1 MNGRNT
7 LCDLPGFLLL
17 PTRSLLLL
25 LPTLSLLLLLAWP
38 ANARADSMTIPFL
51 TDDWELVIT
60 MEATGDNALNDAI
73 AYRLENQQ
81 PSVRFQAQGKQRFTV
96 TAVYVGSTEGKP
108 FFDVVPTT
116 AAPALDS
123 TENPLHKEGEFTAE
137 PWFDATSSSGWSHT
151 PWTYLVQLEL
161 RDAGGVSVPG
171 TAVEGAL
178 RLNILPFRHAWLE
191 NGRLCVSDVQ
201 ATALATTLVPIG
213 PDAYALSVDSPVEIS
228 PTRVTPEAYV
238 YASYAGF
245 ELYCPLSAFDSGP
258 VRTKVTAEGGGAPPI
273 SRTLTV
279 PFAWVVESDRGVWIK
294 NQLSGEWS
302 ELSNGVSLSKGDEI
316 KMAPVPWFESVWLPH
331 LVVRFA
337 DGQTREVTLEPGYD
351 QSQAGEI
358 IIEVGQGALLTHNVA
373 WTIKFTNFIKE
384 RTANPRE
391 YAKEW
396 IWSIYGDLAMNY
408 FAPGSSWI
416 VDKVGGE
423 IIEYGLESIHDAA
436 SGLDPSRGQA
446 WTPETSDKT
455 MARNLT
461 RGNSPSSRPT
471 AHAAMTIKSDGSM
484 AVENRIGT
492 RRAVNAREQTRLLPP
507 RTQVRHTT
515 SFGPVTNLPYPGSSA
530 NPSFTISPA
539 DGGFVASRTPLLTLA
554 YNGYTSKYLAE
565 TLDVRVNGRLVDN
578 YASKSA
584 SGASVR
590 VGNAEAL
597 PYGSNTAEATILN
610 AQLGRKFVAS
620 TFFASGTPQG
630 PSRLVATPGATSM
643 LLSWIPGQTRGLTG
657 YHVYKGASPDAIT
670 TRLTTTPIAGE
681 AYALYAATEPG
692 LAGGAYFAVSA
703 VVDGT
708 ETALSTP
715 VQGSLAG
722 PVAAAPGPIADLAAA
737 PGYEAITLTW
747 TPPAGALAYRI
758 SRGGMDDL
766 ILRAPPF
773 VDATAG
779 RGISRSY
786 TVTPLGLN
794 LAAGTAATV
803 TTSSPATTPPPAPTG
818 LTAYAADAQGKVWN
832 LRWDPARAAGIAG
845 WRVYESRNGGG
856 YVQLAQKAAGE
867 LTLARTLPS
876 PGTIS
881 WRVTAVSEA
890 GVESTT
896 GPTCD
901 GGYAPVGAPAPIA
914 ASAGPLLLL
923 RE

>member
-17 PTRSLLLL
+17 PT
-25 LPTLSLLLLLAWP
+25 LSLLLLLAWP
-38 ANARADSMTIPFL
+38 ASARADSMTVPFV
-51 TDDWELVIT
+51 TDDWELVIS
-60 MEATGDNALNDAI
+60 MDSTGDNALNEAI
-73 AYRLENQQ
+73 AYKLENNQ
-81 PSVRFQAQGKQRFTV
+81 PSVRFQAQGKQQFTV
-96 TAVYVGSTEGKP
+96 RAVYTGTIPEGCTA
-108 FFDVVPTT
+108 FFDIVATT
-116 AAPALDS
+116 VAPPLNDTA
-123 TENPLHKEGEFTAE
+123 NPLFKEGEFPAE
-137 PWFDATSSSGWSHT
+137 PWFNTTDKSGWTHW
-151 PWTYLVQLEL
+151 PWVYLVNLEL
-161 RDAGGVSVPG
+161 RYASGESVPG
-171 TAVEGAL
+171 TSVAGAL
-178 RLNILPFRHAWLE
+178 SLNIFPFRHVWLE
-191 NGRLCVSDVQ
+191 SNSLGVSDVR
-201 ATALATTLVPIG
+201 ATVLATELVSIG
-213 PDAYALSVDSPVEIS
+213 PESYTLSAESPVEIS

-238 YASYAGF
+238 DASYAGF
-245 ELYCPLSAFDSGP
+245 DLYCPLSAFDSGP
-258 VRTKVTAEGGGAPPI
+258 VTVKITAEGGGTPPI
-273 SRTLTV
+273 HRNLTV
-279 PFAWVVESDRGVWIK
+279 PFARVVESDRGVWIMD
-294 NQLSGEWS
+294 QTTGEWK
-302 ELSNGVSLSKGDEI
+302 ELSNGVSLVKGDVI
-316 KMAPVPWFESVWLPH
+316 KMAPVAWYESVWLPH
-331 LVVRFA
+331 VVVQFA

-351 QSQAGEI
+351 QSHAGEVV
-358 IIEVGQGALLTHNVA
+358 IEVGQGALLTHDVA
-373 WTIKFTNFIKE
+373 WTIKFTNFIQDSVE
-384 RTANPRE
+384 NSRE
-391 YAKEW
+391 YAKEYVW
-396 IWSIYGDLAMNY
+396 KALGKGLMHLV
-408 FAPGSSWI
+408 APGSSWI
-416 VDKVGGE
+416 VQKVGE
-423 IIEYGLESIHDAA
+423 KTISYGLESVHDATTNTNVPRA
-436 SGLDPSRGQA
+436 EPWMPGD
-446 WTPETSDKT
+446 SDAAT
-455 MARNLT
+455 VRNLT

-471 AHAAMTIKSDGSM
+471 AHASMAIKSDGSM

-492 RRAVNAREQTRLLPP
+492 RRAVNAREQTKLLPP

-670 TRLTTTPIAGE
+670 TRLTTTPITGQ

-692 LAGGAYFAVSA
+692 LAEGAYFAVSA

-803 TTSSPATTPPPAPTG
+803 TTSSPATTPPPPPTG